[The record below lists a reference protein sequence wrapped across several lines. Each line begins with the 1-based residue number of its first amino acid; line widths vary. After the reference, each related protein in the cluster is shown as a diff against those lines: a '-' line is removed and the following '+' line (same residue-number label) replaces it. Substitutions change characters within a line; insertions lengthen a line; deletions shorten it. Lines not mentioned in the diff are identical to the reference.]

1 MRHILEID
9 DLNAA
14 EVVEVLELASTK
26 EYPKVLDRQGVAL
39 IFEKPSAR
47 TRNSME
53 MAVIQPG
60 GPPNYISA

>member
-26 EYPKVLDRQGVAL
+26 EYPKVLDGHGTPWKWQL
-39 IFEKPSAR
+39 S
-47 TRNSME
+47 N
-53 MAVIQPG
+53 
-60 GPPNYISA
+60 